1 MIRKIY
7 LQSLLFFSVFLMI
20 ITGATVYAH
29 GPGVGS
35 GSGNF
40 MGNNSYGMMGGHGM
54 MGGGSMGGFD
64 RGYGNGFRSTP
75 RDYDHKESDR
85 REEIA
90 SLRKE
95 IDKKRMELAA
105 LYRSNVSDKSLIEKK
120 IAELENLERYFDEK
134 TSFYGSGR

>member
-20 ITGATVYAH
+20 ITGAIVYAH

-40 MGNNSYGMMGGHGM
+40 LGNNSYGMMGGHGM
-54 MGGGSMGGFD
+54 MGGGS
-64 RGYGNGFRSTP
+64 RGNFGQDAWNGSRSNT
-75 RDYDHKESDR
+75 RNYNDKESNR
-85 REEIA
+85 GEEIA

-95 IDKKRMELAA
+95 IDKKRRDLSA

-120 IAELENLERYFDEK
+120 IDELETLERYLDEK
-134 TSFYGSGR
+134 TASSGPGK